1 MPQDIQIAKASV
13 SRHEEKYPISFAQFA
28 GLFND
33 LSSVLVPDP
42 HNHGTGYLVRSVY
55 FDDYYDSSFFDKVD
69 GNKDRAK
76 LRLRIYSPDDTSVK
90 LELKSKH
97 ADAQRKDTIIISRSD
112 ASRMLRGD
120 YSFFA
125 KYEGLED
132 LLLSNGIYMGGMH
145 PVVLIEYKRLAF
157 MHPLNDIRITLD
169 SDIREN
175 ETKFDL
181 FAESPILYPATDYYE
196 SLLEVKYNNFLPAYV
211 ADVLAKYELN
221 REAYGKYNLSRR
233 LLEGTIF

>member
-1 MPQDIQIAKASV
+1 MPQDIQKAKASV
-13 SRHEEKYPISFAQFA
+13 SRHEEKYPISFAQFT

-42 HNHGTGYLVRSVY
+42 HNHGTGYLIRSVY

-76 LRLRIYSPDDTSVK
+76 LRLRIYSPSDKEVK

-97 ADAQRKDTIIISRSD
+97 ADAQRKDTIAISRAD

-120 YSFFA
+120 YSFFG
-125 KYEGLED
+125 KYDGLED
-132 LLLSNGIYMGGMH
+132 LLLSNGVYMGGMR
-145 PVVLIEYKRLAF
+145 PVVFISYKRLAF

-169 SDIREN
+169 SDIRSN
-175 ETKFDL
+175 ETEFNL
-181 FAESPILYPATDYYE
+181 FGESPLLYPATDYYE
-196 SLLEVKYNNFLPAYV
+196 SLLEVKYNHFLPAYIS
-211 ADVLAKYELN
+211 DVLAKYELN
-221 REAYGKYNLSRR
+221 REAYGKYTLSRR
-233 LLEGTIF
+233 LFENTIF